1 MTDTPTPPDGWY
13 PDPAGGGGLRRWD
26 GQSWTD
32 EVRAVDG
39 SAPLASPEGE
49 RERSD
54 GGGFGGDLDSA
65 AAETHPTEHSVTDAE
80 QSEDGAQSPALAA
93 DATAA
98 YAEPASAEPA
108 SAEPASAEPASPE
121 PAPAPRASAES
132 ASVDAA
138 SPAAHD
144 GAALITSSTPGAT
157 SAAAPYGDDAGTASG
172 SSDLGDESTS
182 GSSDT
187 RSSTDSSSPAAPA
200 SASGSAAVTPDA
212 DPDAGP
218 AAASAARPAAS
229 SAAAPAGAAALAAAV
244 ASAPP
249 ASPTSAPV
257 PPAYSTTPASASGAT
272 PPAYAGA
279 PAYPGTTPTA
289 GGYPS
294 APSVGYDTAPRRD
307 IPTNTVWIWLL
318 VALPLVSVVSLFA
331 FDWGS
336 YIRESV
342 YAELYADP
350 FASPSTA
357 GVVLTAVSSVLSIV
371 LLAATVLFAFLDW
384 RALRARGIEQP
395 FHWAWSF
402 FVLLIGS
409 GLVYIIGRSVVV
421 RRHTGKGLAP
431 LWAAIAVTVVTWIIV
446 SIWVVMLLAL
456 VFSLV
461 QELQYTYG

>member
-39 SAPLASPEGE
+39 SAPLASPESESE
-49 RERSD
+49 REREHSD
-54 GGGFGGDLDSA
+54 GGDFGGDLDSA

-80 QSEDGAQSPALAA
+80 QSEDDAQSPALAA
-93 DATAA
+93 VATAA
-98 YAEPASAEPA
+98 YAE
-108 SAEPASAEPASPE
+108 
-121 PAPAPRASAES
+121 RASAES
-132 ASVDAA
+132 TSADAA

-144 GAALITSSTPGAT
+144 GAALITPSTPGAT

-187 RSSTDSSSPAAPA
+187 RSSADSSTPAASA
-200 SASGSAAVTPDA
+200 SASGSAAA

-218 AAASAARPAAS
+218 AAAPAARPAAN
-229 SAAAPAGAAALAAAV
+229 SAAASAGAAALPAAV

-249 ASPTSAPV
+249 ASPTNAPV

-272 PPAYAGA
+272 PPAYASA

-294 APSVGYDTAPRRD
+294 APSVGYDTAPRRG

-461 QELQYTYG
+461 QELQYIYG

>member
-13 PDPAGGGGLRRWD
+13 PDPAGGGGLRRWN
-26 GQSWTD
+26 GTSWTD
-32 EVRAVDG
+32 EVRAIDG
-39 SAPLASPEGE
+39 GAPLASPESASE
-49 RERSD
+49 RDHSD
-54 GGGFGGDLDSA
+54 EGDFGGDLDSA
-65 AAETHPTEHSVTDAE
+65 AAETRATEHGVTDAE
-80 QSEDGAQSPALAA
+80 PSDDGAPSPALAA

-98 YAEPASAEPA
+98 YAEPASAE
-108 SAEPASAEPASPE
+108 SAD
-121 PAPAPRASAES
+121 RASAES
-132 ASVDAA
+132 ASADAS

-144 GAALITSSTPGAT
+144 GAPSITPSTPGAT
-157 SAAAPYGDDAGTASG
+157 SAAAPYAGDAGTASG
-172 SSDLGDESTS
+172 ASDVVDESRS
-182 GSSDT
+182 GSSGT
-187 RSSTDSSSPAAPA
+187 RSSAVSSTPAAPA
-200 SASGSAAVTPDA
+200 SASGPAAAT
-212 DPDAGP
+212 PDAGP
-218 AAASAARPAAS
+218 AAAPAASPAAS
-229 SAAAPAGAAALAAAV
+229 SAATSAGAAAQAAAA

-249 ASPTSAPV
+249 ASPTNAPV
-257 PPAYSTTPASASGAT
+257 PPAYSTAPASANGAT

-279 PAYPGTTPTA
+279 PAYPGTTPAA

-331 FDWGS
+331 FDWNS

-350 FASPSTA
+350 FASPSMA
-357 GVVLTAVSSVLSIV
+357 GVVLTAVSSILSIV
-371 LLAATVLFAFLDW
+371 LCAATVLFAFLDW
-384 RALRARGIEQP
+384 RALRARGIERP

-402 FVLLIGS
+402 FVLAIGS
-409 GLVYIIGRSVVV
+409 GLVYIIGRSVIV

-431 LWAAIAVTVVTWIIV
+431 LWAAIAVTVVTWIVV
-446 SIWVVMLLAL
+446 SIWVVMLLTL

>member
-13 PDPAGGGGLRRWD
+13 PDPAGGGGLRRWN
-26 GQSWTD
+26 GTSWTD

-39 SAPLASPEGE
+39 GASLASPESESE
-49 RERSD
+49 RDHSD
-54 GGGFGGDLDSA
+54 EGDFGGGLDSA
-65 AAETHPTEHSVTDAE
+65 AAETHATEHGVTDAE
-80 QSEDGAQSPALAA
+80 PSDDGTPSPALAA

-98 YAEPASAEPA
+98 YAEPASAE
-108 SAEPASAEPASPE
+108 SAE
-121 PAPAPRASAES
+121 RASAES
-132 ASVDAA
+132 ASADAS

-144 GAALITSSTPGAT
+144 GAPSITPSTPGAT
-157 SAAAPYGDDAGTASG
+157 SAAAPYAGDAGTASG
-172 SSDLGDESTS
+172 ASDVVDESTS
-182 GSSDT
+182 GSSGT
-187 RSSTDSSSPAAPA
+187 RSSAVSSTPAAPA
-200 SASGSAAVTPDA
+200 SASGPAAATL
-212 DPDAGP
+212 DAGP
-218 AAASAARPAAS
+218 AAAPAAS
-229 SAAAPAGAAALAAAV
+229 SAATPAGAAALAAAA

-249 ASPTSAPV
+249 ASPTNAPV
-257 PPAYSTTPASASGAT
+257 PPAYSTAPASASGAT

-279 PAYPGTTPTA
+279 PAYPGTTPAA

-331 FDWGS
+331 FDWDS

-350 FASPSTA
+350 FASPSMA
-357 GVVLTAVSSVLSIV
+357 GVVLTAVSSILSIV
-371 LLAATVLFAFLDW
+371 LCAATVLFAFLDW
-384 RALRARGIEQP
+384 RALRARGIERP

-402 FVLLIGS
+402 FVLAIGS
-409 GLVYIIGRSVVV
+409 GLVYIIGRSVIV

-431 LWAAIAVTVVTWIIV
+431 LWAAIAVTVVTWIVV
-446 SIWVVMLLAL
+446 SIWVVMLLTS